1 MSTTYL
7 IHHVRTS
14 FALFA
19 LAPFIFLLV
28 ACGSPMSGSTT
39 TVPTS
44 HSLASPSVATTS
56 VPNLDLLAVLPE
68 LQKSP
73 QAMPQVQTVHVVI
86 QGKGTIQTSGTL
98 LPAFARQT
106 HYKTQ

>member
-7 IHHVRTS
+7 MHHVLTR

-28 ACGSPMSGSTT
+28 ACGSPVSGSTT

-44 HSLASPSVATTS
+44 HSLASPSVTTTS

-73 QAMPQVQTVHVVI
+73 QAMPQVQIAYVDR
-86 QGKGTIQTSGTL
+86 QGKETIQTSGAL
-98 LPAFARQT
+98 LPAFTGQT
-106 HYKTQ
+106 RYKMQ

>member
-7 IHHVRTS
+7 MHQVLTC

-19 LAPFIFLLV
+19 LALFIFLLV

-44 HSLASPSVATTS
+44 HSLASPSVTTTS
-56 VPNLDLLAVLPE
+56 VPNLDLLAILPE

-73 QAMPQVQTVHVVI
+73 QAMPQVQTAHVDK
-86 QGKGTIQTSGTL
+86 QGKGTIQTSGAL
-98 LPAFARQT
+98 LPTFARQT
-106 HYKTQ
+106 RYKTQ

>member
-1 MSTTYL
+1 MSTAYL
-7 IHHVRTS
+7 MHHVLTH

-28 ACGSPMSGSTT
+28 ACGSPVSGSKP

-44 HSLASPSVATTS
+44 HSLASANVTATP
-56 VPNLDLLAVLPE
+56 VPNSDLLAVLPE

-73 QAMPQVQTVHVVI
+73 QATPQVQTVNVVR
-86 QGKGTIQTSGTL
+86 QGKEMIQTSGAL
-98 LPAFARQT
+98 LPAFTRQT
-106 HYKTQ
+106 R

>member
-7 IHHVRTS
+7 MHHVRPR

-19 LAPFIFLLV
+19 LAPIIFLLV
-28 ACGSPMSGSTT
+28 ACGSSVSGSTT

-44 HSLASPSVATTS
+44 HSLASANVTTTPVFNS
-56 VPNLDLLAVLPE
+56 NLLAVLPE

-73 QAMPQVQTVHVVI
+73 QAMPQVQTAHVDR
-86 QGKGTIQTSGTL
+86 QGKGTIQTSGAL
-98 LPAFARQT
+98 LPDFTRQT
-106 HYKTQ
+106 RYKTQ

>member
-7 IHHVRTS
+7 MHHVRTR

-28 ACGSPMSGSTT
+28 ACGSLASASVTT
-39 TVPTS
+39 TP
-44 HSLASPSVATTS
+44 
-56 VPNLDLLAVLPE
+56 VPNLDLLAILPE

-73 QAMPQVQTVHVVI
+73 QAMPQVQTAHVDR
-86 QGKGTIQTSGTL
+86 QGKGTIQTSGAL

-106 HYKTQ
+106 RYKTQ

>member
-7 IHHVRTS
+7 IHRVRTR

-19 LAPFIFLLV
+19 LALFIFLLV
-28 ACGSPMSGSTT
+28 ACSSLVSGSTT

-44 HSLASPSVATTS
+44 HSLASANVTTPPVLNS
-56 VPNLDLLAVLPE
+56 HRLAILPK
-68 LQKSP
+68 LQKSL
-73 QAMPQVQTVHVVI
+73 QAMQQVQTVHVVL

-98 LPAFARQT
+98 LTAFARQT
-106 HYKTQ
+106 RHKTQ

>member
-7 IHHVRTS
+7 IHCVRTR

-19 LAPFIFLLV
+19 LALLIFLLV
-28 ACGSPMSGSTT
+28 ACSSPVSGSAT

-44 HSLASPSVATTS
+44 HSLASASLTTTP
-56 VPNLDLLAVLPE
+56 VPNSDLLAVPPE
-68 LQKSP
+68 LQKSL
-73 QAMPQVQTVHVVI
+73 QAMQQVQTVHVDR
-86 QGKGTIQTSGTL
+86 QGKGAIQTSGTF

-106 HYKTQ
+106 GYQTL

>member
-7 IHHVRTS
+7 IHRVRTL

-19 LAPFIFLLV
+19 LALFNFLLV
-28 ACGSPMSGSTT
+28 ACGSLVSGSTT

-44 HSLASPSVATTS
+44 HSHANVTTTPILNS
-56 VPNLDLLAVLPE
+56 NLLAILPKM
-68 LQKSP
+68 QKSL
-73 QAMPQVQTVHVVI
+73 QAMQQVQTVHVVI

-106 HYKTQ
+106 RHKTQ

>member
-7 IHHVRTS
+7 IHRVRTR

-19 LAPFIFLLV
+19 LALFNFLLV
-28 ACGSPMSGSTT
+28 ACGSLVSGSTT
-39 TVPTS
+39 TVPMS
-44 HSLASPSVATTS
+44 HSLASASVTTTP
-56 VPNLDLLAVLPE
+56 VPNLDLLAILPE

-73 QAMPQVQTVHVVI
+73 QAMPQVQTTHVDR
-86 QGKGTIQTSGTL
+86 QGKETIQTSGAL

-106 HYKTQ
+106 RYKTQ